1 MMTSRNARLALA
13 VAFTLAAVLVPGA
26 HLAVLL
32 ARLAFTSASVALTWP
47 WRRCGQ
53 CRALVIRRYRIEWE
67 DGSCT
72 RLCVTCGAP
81 YAELIECP

>member
-13 VAFTLAAVLVPGA
+13 IAFTLAAVLVPGA

-32 ARLAFTSASVALTWP
+32 ARVALTGASVALTWP

-53 CRALVIRRYRIEWE
+53 CRALVTRRFVITWA
-67 DGSCT
+67 DGSCE
-72 RLCVTCGAP
+72 RLCVSCGAP
-81 YAELIECP
+81 YAELAESQ